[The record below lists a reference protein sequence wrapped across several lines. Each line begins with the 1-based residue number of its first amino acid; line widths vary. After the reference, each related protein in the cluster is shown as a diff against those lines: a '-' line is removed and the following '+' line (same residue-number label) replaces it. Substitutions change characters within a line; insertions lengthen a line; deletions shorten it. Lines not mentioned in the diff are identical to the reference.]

1 MENIELSISKDIA
14 KLCGETEILQVKFKS
29 KFINEQQYQK
39 KRYLIGCKA
48 GYLKNIVEEAQKQG
62 VNIDGRQLDVL
73 DWLVSTLFEDIDLT
87 EVGEIS
93 KKEFKTI
100 NSLIAKY
107 KDFVDEDDL
116 ADLID

>member
-14 KLCGETEILQVKFKS
+14 NLCGETEILQVKFKS
-29 KFINEQQYQK
+29 KFISNQQYQK
-39 KRYLIGCKA
+39 QRYLIGCKA

-62 VNIDGRQLDVL
+62 VEIKGRQLDVL
-73 DWLVSTLFEDIDLT
+73 DWLASTLLDDIDLT

-93 KKEFKTI
+93 KKEFNTV
-100 NSLIAKY
+100 NSFVSKY

-116 ADLID
+116 ADLIN